1 MDEKFNL
8 AVKTINSLHINPS
21 NEINL
26 KIYAYF
32 KQSCEGNISF
42 ERPSILNLK
51 GRAKWDAWKK
61 LENMDKEIAMA
72 NYIALAYSLSNNEQL
87 KI

>member
-32 KQSCEGNISF
+32 K
-42 ERPSILNLK
+42 R
-51 GRAKWDAWKK
+51 RV
-61 LENMDKEIAMA
+61 KEISVSKDLP
-72 NYIALAYSLSNNEQL
+72 Y
-87 KI
+87 